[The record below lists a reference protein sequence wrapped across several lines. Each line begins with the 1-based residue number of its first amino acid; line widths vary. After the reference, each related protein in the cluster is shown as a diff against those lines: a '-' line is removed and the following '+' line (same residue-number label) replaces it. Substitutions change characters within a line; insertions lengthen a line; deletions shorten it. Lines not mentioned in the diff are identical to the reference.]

1 MGMTAG
7 GAVKPPTTN
16 TKPIPPKPTTP
27 LPPKPSAP
35 SKFSVLEYINRGD
48 TTDTSTK
55 AENPDTSKSSTAKK
69 RKRVSWATDDAL
81 EHVKLIENIT
91 IKYAEDLFWHP
102 PQAFGNAR
110 DLDIGEG
117 RAFGK
122 DTVEY
127 DVEEEIEWYEP
138 KCIYPSS
145 SSKVTLLVFEF
156 LELTEGEE
164 DRGVKRAGKKIAEGN
179 EAEIQRV
186 RETGVLLVMYLNE
199 GDIPESPSEPFLEE
213 LVTSQQAVQ
222 APKAIPLPQELR
234 VHDNNNTV
242 LSPKSHD

>member
-7 GAVKPPTTN
+7 GAVKPPATN
-16 TKPIPPKPTTP
+16 TKPIPPKPTTTI
-27 LPPKPSAP
+27 PPKSTAP

-48 TTDTSTK
+48 SVDNQTK
-55 AENPDTSKSSTAKK
+55 ANSPDPLKHPTSKK
-69 RKRVSWATDDAL
+69 RKRVSWATEGDL

-127 DVEEEIEWYEP
+127 DVEEEISWYEP
-138 KCIYPSS
+138 RCNNLF
-145 SSKVTLLVFEF
+145 TTF
-156 LELTEGEE
+156 ELTFSVCISRVG
-164 DRGVKRAGKKIAEGN
+164 GGN
-179 EAEIQRV
+179 
-186 RETGVLLVMYLNE
+186 G
-199 GDIPESPSEPFLEE
+199 G
-213 LVTSQQAVQ
+213 
-222 APKAIPLPQELR
+222 
-234 VHDNNNTV
+234 
-242 LSPKSHD
+242 